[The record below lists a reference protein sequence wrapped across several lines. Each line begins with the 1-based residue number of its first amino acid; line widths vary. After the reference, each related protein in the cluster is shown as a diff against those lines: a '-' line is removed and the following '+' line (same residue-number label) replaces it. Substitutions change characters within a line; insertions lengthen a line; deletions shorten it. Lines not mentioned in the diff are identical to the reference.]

1 MGSEAFLTFEIKS
14 SSGKKKQPLKSIFRY
29 LVCCHIRMKMKAFFK
44 DDDSLIKF
52 RKKGLFDFF
61 CFILMHPQ
69 ALVKSFYYMNK
80 VEYFVILF

>member
-14 SSGKKKQPLKSIFRY
+14 SSRKKKAVKSYFSIFGLLSY
-29 LVCCHIRMKMKAFFK
+29 QNEDESVFK

-80 VEYFVILF
+80 VEYFIILF

>member
-14 SSGKKKQPLKSIFRY
+14 SSIFGLLSY
-29 LVCCHIRMKMKAFFK
+29 QNEDESVFK

-80 VEYFVILF
+80 VEYFIILF